1 LSAATPAAL
10 KPRARRDDTKEV
22 TRPSPV
28 RRILLLSVAVTCT
41 AWSLGAPIAGRVL
54 YPTPEQ
60 QPRGATKL
68 LFYCHLG

>member
-1 LSAATPAAL
+1 MTRSSRL
-10 KPRARRDDTKEV
+10 RR
-22 TRPSPV
+22 RF
-28 RRILLLSVAVTCT
+28 LLSVAVICT
-41 AWSLGAPIAGRVL
+41 AWSFGAPIAGGVL